1 MAFTVRPTRADKKV
15 ARLISRIT
23 TRRTEEAAE
32 ILTLGADGRIL
43 RAAAAAWWL
52 YCRGK
57 PAPQRRAADH
67 ILVTPIAARVL
78 AHLLRHVFTQAR
90 PNRVSVEAHLRGAPF
105 SGRPLQSFPLGHA
118 IHVGALGSA
127 ASGMPALQRNLVW
140 TASAGVVLT
149 RVVLLAHCAS
159 DVAAGLF
166 VGDVLERV
174 IRLFTGYRGSDGS

>member
-57 PAPQRRAADH
+57 PAPQ
-67 ILVTPIAARVL
+67 TK
-78 AHLLRHVFTQAR
+78 
-90 PNRVSVEAHLRGAPF
+90 
-105 SGRPLQSFPLGHA
+105 SGRPYPRHD
-118 IHVGALGSA
+118 HRGARSCSSA
-127 ASGMPALQRNLVW
+127 QV
-140 TASAGVVLT
+140 SAGVVLT